1 MRQSKQLFVAVV
13 ALFIVLGLS
22 GCDKQ
27 EQPDFSGYKKIADLA
42 TIDCTFHNVAE
53 IYNDGTDIIFGI
65 NVGYKKAWFEYDG
78 SVELGVDVSQVR
90 IEGPDASN
98 VVTVFVPEAQVLGIP
113 QIDETSF
120 SDVYADTGL
129 LTKIETMDQSLALQT
144 AQSEMVSAVENS
156 PELLERAQEES
167 GDTARTI
174 CDDGGVSYWA
184 RVRGSGSPEASRLL
198 STRERV
204 IRIDY
209 ACGAM
214 LCNGCRKALVDEKV
228 ACGEEIS
235 RRMVDKGRLWVSGL
249 LCVLF

>member
-98 VVTVFVPEAQVLGIP
+98 VVTVF
-113 QIDETSF
+113 
-120 SDVYADTGL
+120 
-129 LTKIETMDQSLALQT
+129 KLALQT

-156 PELLERAQEES
+156 PELLERARKRAETLLAQYVTTVGSAIGQEYE
-167 GDTARTI
+167 
-174 CDDGGVSYWA
+174 
-184 RVRGSGSPEASRLL
+184 VRFSGSE
-198 STRERV
+198 
-204 IRIDY
+204 
-209 ACGAM
+209 
-214 LCNGCRKALVDEKV
+214 
-228 ACGEEIS
+228 
-235 RRMVDKGRLWVSGL
+235 
-249 LCVLF
+249 

>member
-13 ALFIVLGLS
+13 SLFIVLGLS

-78 SVELGVDVSQVR
+78 IVELGVDVSQVR

-113 QIDETSF
+113 QCTSAFVILYDELTGIPSF
-120 SDVYADTGL
+120 FDVFDYSIRASKNETRLFFQFNKISL
-129 LTKIETMDQSLALQT
+129 L
-144 AQSEMVSAVENS
+144 
-156 PELLERAQEES
+156 
-167 GDTARTI
+167 
-174 CDDGGVSYWA
+174 
-184 RVRGSGSPEASRLL
+184 
-198 STRERV
+198 
-204 IRIDY
+204 
-209 ACGAM
+209 
-214 LCNGCRKALVDEKV
+214 
-228 ACGEEIS
+228 
-235 RRMVDKGRLWVSGL
+235 
-249 LCVLF
+249 

>member
-120 SDVYADTGL
+120 SEQWIKVSRFKRL
-129 LTKIETMDQSLALQT
+129 SRKWCRLWRT
-144 AQSEMVSAVENS
+144 APSSWSA
-156 PELLERAQEES
+156 P
-167 GDTARTI
+167 G
-174 CDDGGVSYWA
+174 
-184 RVRGSGSPEASRLL
+184 
-198 STRERV
+198 RER
-204 IRIDY
+204 RH
-209 ACGAM
+209 CSHNM
-214 LCNGCRKALVDEKV
+214 
-228 ACGEEIS
+228 
-235 RRMVDKGRLWVSGL
+235 
-249 LCVLF
+249 

>member
-156 PELLERAQEES
+156 PELLERARKRAETLLAQYVTTGGSAIGQEYE
-167 GDTARTI
+167 
-174 CDDGGVSYWA
+174 
-184 RVRGSGSPEASRLL
+184 VRFSGSE
-198 STRERV
+198 
-204 IRIDY
+204 
-209 ACGAM
+209 
-214 LCNGCRKALVDEKV
+214 
-228 ACGEEIS
+228 
-235 RRMVDKGRLWVSGL
+235 
-249 LCVLF
+249 

>member
-90 IEGPDASN
+90 IA
-98 VVTVFVPEAQVLGIP
+98 

-156 PELLERAQEES
+156 PELLERARKRAETLLAQYVTTVGSAIGQEYE
-167 GDTARTI
+167 
-174 CDDGGVSYWA
+174 
-184 RVRGSGSPEASRLL
+184 VRFSGSE
-198 STRERV
+198 
-204 IRIDY
+204 
-209 ACGAM
+209 
-214 LCNGCRKALVDEKV
+214 
-228 ACGEEIS
+228 
-235 RRMVDKGRLWVSGL
+235 
-249 LCVLF
+249 

>member
-120 SDVYADTGL
+120 SDVYADT
-129 LTKIETMDQSLALQT
+129 KIETMDQSLALQT

-156 PELLERAQEES
+156 PELLERARKRAETLLAQYVTTVGSAIGQEYE
-167 GDTARTI
+167 
-174 CDDGGVSYWA
+174 
-184 RVRGSGSPEASRLL
+184 VRFSGSE
-198 STRERV
+198 
-204 IRIDY
+204 
-209 ACGAM
+209 
-214 LCNGCRKALVDEKV
+214 
-228 ACGEEIS
+228 
-235 RRMVDKGRLWVSGL
+235 
-249 LCVLF
+249 

>member
-129 LTKIETMDQSLALQT
+129 LTKI
-144 AQSEMVSAVENS
+144 
-156 PELLERAQEES
+156 
-167 GDTARTI
+167 
-174 CDDGGVSYWA
+174 
-184 RVRGSGSPEASRLL
+184 
-198 STRERV
+198 
-204 IRIDY
+204 
-209 ACGAM
+209 
-214 LCNGCRKALVDEKV
+214 
-228 ACGEEIS
+228 
-235 RRMVDKGRLWVSGL
+235 
-249 LCVLF
+249 

>member
-78 SVELGVDVSQVR
+78 SSVGNGVGCGEQPRALGAR
-90 IEGPDASN
+90 
-98 VVTVFVPEAQVLGIP
+98 
-113 QIDETSF
+113 
-120 SDVYADTGL
+120 
-129 LTKIETMDQSLALQT
+129 
-144 AQSEMVSAVENS
+144 
-156 PELLERAQEES
+156 QEES

-184 RVRGSGSPEASRLL
+184 RVRGQVLRKRVGYCR
-198 STRERV
+198 RERGSFESIMLAV
-204 IRIDY
+204 R
-209 ACGAM
+209 CCAM
-214 LCNGCRKALVDEKV
+214 VVEKPSSMKRWLVERRL
-228 ACGEEIS
+228 AGEW
-235 RRMVDKGRLWVSGL
+235 L
-249 LCVLF
+249 

>member
-98 VVTVFVPEAQVLGIP
+98 VVTRF
-113 QIDETSF
+113 SF
-120 SDVYADTGL
+120 P
-129 LTKIETMDQSLALQT
+129 KRRF
-144 AQSEMVSAVENS
+144 SEFRKSM
-156 PELLERAQEES
+156 RH
-167 GDTARTI
+167 RF
-174 CDDGGVSYWA
+174 
-184 RVRGSGSPEASRLL
+184 RMF
-198 STRERV
+198 
-204 IRIDY
+204 
-209 ACGAM
+209 M
-214 LCNGCRKALVDEKV
+214 LIQGC
-228 ACGEEIS
+228 
-235 RRMVDKGRLWVSGL
+235 
-249 LCVLF
+249 

>member
-42 TIDCTFHNVAE
+42 TIDNVAE

-156 PELLERAQEES
+156 PELLERARKRAETLLAQYVTTVGSAIGQEYE
-167 GDTARTI
+167 
-174 CDDGGVSYWA
+174 
-184 RVRGSGSPEASRLL
+184 VRFSGSE
-198 STRERV
+198 
-204 IRIDY
+204 
-209 ACGAM
+209 
-214 LCNGCRKALVDEKV
+214 
-228 ACGEEIS
+228 
-235 RRMVDKGRLWVSGL
+235 
-249 LCVLF
+249 